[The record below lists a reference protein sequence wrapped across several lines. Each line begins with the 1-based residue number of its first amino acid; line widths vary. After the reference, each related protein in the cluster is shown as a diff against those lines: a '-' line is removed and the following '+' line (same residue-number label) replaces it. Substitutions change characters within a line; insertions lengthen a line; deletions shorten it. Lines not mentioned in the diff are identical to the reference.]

1 VDSSE
6 GVVSI
11 TGCHYGYKRY
21 IPDMKVFRKAEWN
34 AIERTILISDWI
46 ESQKFHMDMMFT
58 WYFLLNPDWTGVME
72 DGTLVLKNEVQT
84 VYFANMNGIAF
95 MLTQGFYCPNY
106 QVESRVQVL
115 AASCEARPGNK
126 IDFLL
131 WY

>member
-1 VDSSE
+1 
-6 GVVSI
+6 
-11 TGCHYGYKRY
+11 
-21 IPDMKVFRKAEWN
+21 
-34 AIERTILISDWI
+34 
-46 ESQKFHMDMMFT
+46 
-58 WYFLLNPDWTGVME
+58 
-72 DGTLVLKNEVQT
+72 
-84 VYFANMNGIAF
+84 MNGIAF